1 MIGSIVSCLL
11 AVASGI
17 AAARVQIRDDVDRFM
32 EDLVRQTLWA
42 SMAAIF
48 AVIAAMLQAA
58 DYFIHQ

>member
-48 AVIAAMLQAA
+48 AVIAATLQAD